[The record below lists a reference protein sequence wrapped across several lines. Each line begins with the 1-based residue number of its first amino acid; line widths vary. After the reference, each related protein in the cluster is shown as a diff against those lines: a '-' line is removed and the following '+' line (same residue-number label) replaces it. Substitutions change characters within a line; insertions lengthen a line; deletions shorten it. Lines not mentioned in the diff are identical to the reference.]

1 MSIKR
6 SFSIFFIFMTC
17 IAMLVLPAAADEQ
30 LEQTKANLDQIKER
44 LDQRGKDLAAEW
56 EVLQQQKTE
65 LDGMASG
72 ATLQGSRANRYV
84 RLNKE
89 YKNRMMK
96 YLEDKEKLRQDVET
110 YNAAVQQM
118 GTAAGERAK
127 TESDT
132 APEPEA
138 EVDAQE
144 SDSEEPPSAQNQ
156 QEIEETAARL
166 NLKREELA
174 AEYKALQQEKQQI
187 SVSTGGSAVVS
198 KRTQEVNRKINEF
211 AKKRQGF
218 NKAVNDFNELT
229 GQSVQTLPVP

>member
-6 SFSIFFIFMTC
+6 SFSIFFIFMMC

-44 LDQRGKDLAAEW
+44 LDQRGEDLASEW

-65 LDGMASG
+65 LDGMAGG
-72 ATLQGSRANRYV
+72 ATLEGSRANRYL

-96 YLEDKEKLRQDVET
+96 YIEDKEKLRQDVET

-127 TESDT
+127 TNS
-132 APEPEA
+132 A
-138 EVDAQE
+138 
-144 SDSEEPPSAQNQ
+144 EPPSAQNQ

-166 NLKREELA
+166 NLKREEMA

-187 SVSTGGSAVVS
+187 SVSTGGSAVVNE
-198 KRTQEVNRKINEF
+198 RTQEVNRKINEF
-211 AKKRQGF
+211 AKKRQAF

>member
-17 IAMLVLPAAADEQ
+17 IAMLVLPAAANEQ

-44 LDQRGKDLAAEW
+44 LDQRAEDLASEW

-65 LDGMASG
+65 LEGMASG
-72 ATLQGSRANRYV
+72 GTLQGSRKNRYL

-89 YKNRMMK
+89 YNDRMMK
-96 YLEDKEKLRQDVET
+96 YIEDKKKLRQDVET

-118 GTAAGERAK
+118 GTAAVERAK
-127 TESDT
+127 TDF
-132 APEPEA
+132 A
-138 EVDAQE
+138 
-144 SDSEEPPSAQNQ
+144 EPPSAQNQ
-156 QEIEETAARL
+156 QEIEETAAQL
-166 NLKREELA
+166 NSKREEMA

-187 SVSTGGSAVVS
+187 SASTGGSAVINE
-198 KRTQEVNRKINEF
+198 RTQEVNRKINEF
-211 AKKRQGF
+211 AKRRQDF

-229 GQSVQTLPVP
+229 GQSVQTLPAP

>member
-6 SFSIFFIFMTC
+6 SFSIFFIFMAC

-44 LDQRGKDLAAEW
+44 LDQRGKDLATEW

-132 APEPEA
+132 ASEPEA
-138 EVDAQE
+138 DAQE
-144 SDSEEPPSAQNQ
+144 SDSAEPPSAQNQ

-187 SVSTGGSAVVS
+187 SVLTGGSAVVS

-229 GQSVQTLPVP
+229 GQSVQTLPEP

>member
-44 LDQRGKDLAAEW
+44 LDQRADDLASEW
-56 EVLQQQKTE
+56 EVIQQQKTE
-65 LDGMASG
+65 LDGMAGG
-72 ATLQGSRANRYV
+72 ATLQGSRANRYS

-89 YKNRMMK
+89 YQNRMMK
-96 YLEDKEKLRQDVET
+96 YTEDKEKLRQDVET

-118 GTAAGERAK
+118 GTAASPA
-127 TESDT
+127 
-132 APEPEA
+132 A
-138 EVDAQE
+138 
-144 SDSEEPPSAQNQ
+144 EPPSAQNQ
-156 QEIEETAARL
+156 QEIEETAAQL

-187 SVSTGGSAVVS
+187 SVSTEGSAVVS

-229 GQSVQTLPVP
+229 GQSVQTLPEP

>member
-1 MSIKR
+1 
-6 SFSIFFIFMTC
+6 
-17 IAMLVLPAAADEQ
+17 
-30 LEQTKANLDQIKER
+30 
-44 LDQRGKDLAAEW
+44 
-56 EVLQQQKTE
+56 
-65 LDGMASG
+65 
-72 ATLQGSRANRYV
+72 
-84 RLNKE
+84 
-89 YKNRMMK
+89 MK

-118 GTAAGERAK
+118 ETAAGERAK

-132 APEPEA
+132 ASEPEA

-144 SDSEEPPSAQNQ
+144 SDSAEPPSAQNQ

-174 AEYKALQQEKQQI
+174 AEYNALQQEKQQI

-211 AKKRQGF
+211 AKRRQVF

>member
-1 MSIKR
+1 MSINR
-6 SFSIFFIFMTC
+6 SFSIFVIIMTC

-44 LDQRGKDLAAEW
+44 LDQRGEDLASEW

-72 ATLQGSRANRYV
+72 GTLRGSRKNRYL

-89 YKNRMMK
+89 YNTRMMK
-96 YLEDKEKLRQDVET
+96 YVEDKNKLRQDVET

-118 GTAAGERAK
+118 GTAADERAK

-132 APEPEA
+132 ESEPEA

-144 SDSEEPPSAQNQ
+144 SDSEESPTAQNQ
-156 QEIEETAARL
+156 QEIEETAAQL

-187 SVSTGGSAVVS
+187 SASKEGRAVVGE
-198 KRTQEVNRKINEF
+198 RTQEVNRKINEF